1 MSVDYSAKLVYG
13 VRLNE
18 TEVYKVERAMEE
30 HEGYEDMIYPY
41 FIRSNMYDPDGGTTI
56 IGVTI
61 GFVNPGDSTEINIT
75 IPPTNE
81 IDTILDILDL
91 FHIEREP
98 TWHLLC
104 EVS

>member
-13 VRLNE
+13 VKLNE
-18 TEVYKVERAMEE
+18 TEIDTVCRAMEE

-41 FIRSNMYDPDGGTTI
+41 FNRSNMYDPDYGTTI

-61 GFVNPGDSTEINIT
+61 NSVNPGDSTDINAT

-81 IDTILDILDL
+81 IDTMLDILEL

-98 TWHLLC
+98 TWHLLYK
-104 EVS
+104 VS

>member
-13 VRLNE
+13 VRLSE
-18 TEVYKVERAMEE
+18 TEIDTVCAAMEG

-41 FIRSNMYDPDGGTTI
+41 FKRSNMYVPDDGTTI
-56 IGVTI
+56 IGITMDSVD
-61 GFVNPGDSTEINIT
+61 PGDSIEINVT
-75 IPPTNE
+75 IPPINE
-81 IDTILDILDL
+81 IDTMLDILDL

>member
-18 TEVYKVERAMEE
+18 TEIDTVCIAMKE

-41 FIRSNMYDPDGGTTI
+41 FIRSNMYDPDDGTTI
-56 IGVTI
+56 IGITI
-61 GFVNPGDSTEINIT
+61 DFVNLGDSTEINIT

-81 IDTILDILDL
+81 IDKMLDILDL

-98 TWHLLC
+98 IWHLIC